1 MKKNRI
7 IQFFLIIAVIIL
19 FFFTYYS
26 KDKDE
31 IAIVDKNILNKKA
44 GKITDETSNILEN
57 INYFGTNNRGTF
69 FELNAAEAIV
79 KYDDPNISQ
88 LKDVLVVIKLNDLRT
103 ITIRSDEARFDKTSN
118 DGEFFGNVKIT
129 EKNNIITSDNLDL
142 YMSKN
147 FISAYNNVKYNGIN
161 GLLVADKVNIDIL
174 KNEADIFM
182 FKKNDKVQIKYNN

>member
-31 IAIVDKNILNKKA
+31 IAIVDKNILNEKVS
-44 GKITDETSNILEN
+44 KITDETSNILQN
-57 INYFGTNNRGTF
+57 INYFGSNNRGTF

-88 LKDVLVVIKLNDLRT
+88 LKNVSVVIKLNNLRT

-129 EKNNIITSDNLDL
+129 EKDNIITSDNLDL
-142 YMSKN
+142 
-147 FISAYNNVKYNGIN
+147 
-161 GLLVADKVNIDIL
+161 
-174 KNEADIFM
+174 
-182 FKKNDKVQIKYNN
+182 